1 MFNNYLPQSIYFYI
15 YVRNIESTDLFLKL
29 VDVLSLLFHFLVL
42 SVDLVVMVVPSD
54 EELLEHVR
62 TCGIGRHHSH

>member
-1 MFNNYLPQSIYFYI
+1 
-15 YVRNIESTDLFLKL
+15 L
-29 VDVLSLLFHFLVL
+29 VDVLSLLFHFLIL